1 MERDF
6 HLNAEEALEFG
17 IVDRIQRPKPKE
29 VEGEEGEKK
38 TDGEAAKDGEAEKPS
53 T

>member
-29 VEGEEGEKK
+29 VEEGEK
-38 TDGEAAKDGEAEKPS
+38 DMEAAEGKDKEPS
-53 T
+53 STS